1 MKRILML
8 SLGIMFSISM
18 IAQELQTKEQP
29 AENPN
34 APVIT
39 FEKTVHDYGTVPY
52 NGDGKGTKLEFTV
65 FINSE

>member
-1 MKRILML
+1 ML

-52 NGDGKGTKLEFTV
+52 NGDGKCEFEFT
-65 FINSE
+65 NTGKAHR